1 MAYLAANIGR
11 QRRYFFKLKIKY
23 SIFQLKAVW
32 NLCAAVGTLAAV
44 STAAAGLGALASVL
58 LAASVDSLSL
68 AGGSFD
74 ALAVNLFFGLSHLY
88 IIIGFLF
95 FLFRIV
101 KFDSLNF
108 NASLTFL
115 SF

>member
-58 LAASVDSLSL
+58 LAASVDSFSL

-74 ALAVNLFFGLSHLY
+74 ALAVDLFFGLSHFIY
-88 IIIGFLF
+88 YN
-95 FLFRIV
+95 RI
-101 KFDSLNF
+101 FIF
-108 NASLTFL
+108 
-115 SF
+115 SFSNC